1 VQNAIGAPDYRRDY
15 IAFKEK
21 MKIKKYRKPRVK
33 TQLKILAQLHRWLK
47 KLKLWNARKELVDLA
62 NEKIE
67 HHERY
72 LEIAIAREVGN
83 DDDKIDGLPACA
95 PAPIMRAPTRAR

>member
-1 VQNAIGAPDYRRDY
+1 MPKVRRITDAIY

-21 MKIKKYRKPRVK
+21 MKTKKYRKPRVK
-33 TQLKILAQLHRWLK
+33 TQLKILEQLHCWLK
-47 KLKLWNARKELVDLA
+47 KLKRWNARKELVDLA

-83 DDDKIDGLPACA
+83 DAGTVARSAI
-95 PAPIMRAPTRAR
+95 TRA

>member
-1 VQNAIGAPDYRRDY
+1 MRRITGAIY

-21 MKIKKYRKPRVK
+21 MKTKKYRKPRVK
-33 TQLKILAQLHRWLK
+33 TQLKILAQLHHWVQ
-47 KLKLWNARKELVDLA
+47 KLKRWHARKDLVDFA

-72 LEIAIAREVGN
+72 LEIAIARDVGN
-83 DDDKIDGLPACA
+83 DDGKIGGLPARA
-95 PAPIMRAPTRAR
+95 PAHIMRAPTRAR

>member
-1 VQNAIGAPDYRRDY
+1 VRRITGAIY

-21 MKIKKYRKPRVK
+21 MKTKKYRKPRVK
-33 TQLKILAQLHRWLK
+33 TQLKILEQLHRWLK
-47 KLKLWNARKELVDLA
+47 KLKRWNARKELVDLA

-83 DDDKIDGLPACA
+83 DAGKIDGLPART